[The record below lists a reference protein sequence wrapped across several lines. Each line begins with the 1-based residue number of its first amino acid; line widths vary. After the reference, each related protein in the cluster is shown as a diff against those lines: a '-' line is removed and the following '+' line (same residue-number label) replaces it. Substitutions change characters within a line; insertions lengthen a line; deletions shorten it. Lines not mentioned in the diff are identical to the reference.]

1 MKSKNSYRATWAQES
16 LEVAGDLE
24 GCFGAPLTSVT
35 GALQTEAVPETE
47 IGTVESS
54 GWAEV
59 SVQEGV
65 ACCSC
70 DSVKDLADASLT
82 TGFDESE
89 EPEATPLAVATSVR
103 ET

>member
-1 MKSKNSYRATWAQES
+1 M
-16 LEVAGDLE
+16 
-24 GCFGAPLTSVT
+24 TSVT

-47 IGTVESS
+47 VGTVESS
-54 GWAEV
+54 GWVEV
-59 SVQEGV
+59 SVQD

-82 TGFDESE
+82 AGFDESE
-89 EPEATPLAVATSVR
+89 EPEATPLAAATSVR